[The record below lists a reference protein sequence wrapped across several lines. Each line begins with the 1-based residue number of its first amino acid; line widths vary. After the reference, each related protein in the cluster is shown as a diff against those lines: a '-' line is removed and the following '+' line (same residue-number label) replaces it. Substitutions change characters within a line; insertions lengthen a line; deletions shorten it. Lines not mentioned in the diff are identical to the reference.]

1 MLADP
6 PNFISVYR
14 IATRIIYKYCWKNRL
29 NLLKTTEQHDNYFI
43 LNSLPHD
50 KDNESSMVFKKLKR
64 EASQAKLILSDRE
77 EILEIIKIFFDA
89 GKTKNLA
96 PLAAIQLND
105 MRFSSYSDV
114 PPFDLKDYATT
125 IALQELRF
133 VSISDYEYEI
143 LNPRIDLFENSAVV
157 TFQLRQTGMIV
168 DNYSFRG
175 QHISML
181 SRATFVLIKST
192 KWKIVHV
199 HLSKIS
205 E

>member
-1 MLADP
+1 M
-6 PNFISVYR
+6 
-14 IATRIIYKYCWKNRL
+14 TKN
-29 NLLKTTEQHDNYFI
+29 TEIN
-43 LNSLPHD
+43 P
-50 KDNESSMVFKKLKR
+50 VFKKLKH

-77 EILEIIKIFFDA
+77 EILEIIKIFFDV
-89 GKTKNLA
+89 GKTKNVA

-105 MRFSSYSDV
+105 VRFSSYSDV

-143 LNPRIDLFENSAVV
+143 LHPRIDIFENSAIV

-181 SRATFVLIKST
+181 SRATFVLIKSN

-205 E
+205 D

>member
-1 MLADP
+1 MSHVTNNND
-6 PNFISVYR
+6 F
-14 IATRIIYKYCWKNRL
+14 
-29 NLLKTTEQHDNYFI
+29 
-43 LNSLPHD
+43 
-50 KDNESSMVFKKLKR
+50 SMVFQKLKR
-64 EASQAKLILSDRE
+64 VVPQARLILSDRE

-96 PLAAIQLND
+96 PLGTIQLD
-105 MRFSSYSDV
+105 DIRFSSYSDI

-125 IALQELRF
+125 VALQELRF

-143 LNPRIDLFENSAVV
+143 INPRIDLFENSAVI
-157 TFQLRQTGMIV
+157 TFQLKQTGMIV

-181 SRATFVLIKST
+181 SRATFVMIKST

>member
-1 MLADP
+1 M
-6 PNFISVYR
+6 
-14 IATRIIYKYCWKNRL
+14 TKN
-29 NLLKTTEQHDNYFI
+29 NDFG
-43 LNSLPHD
+43 
-50 KDNESSMVFKKLKR
+50 MVFKKLKR

-105 MRFSSYSDV
+105 TRFSSYSDI

-133 VSISDYEYEI
+133 VSISDYEYEMM
-143 LNPRIDLFENSAVV
+143 NPKIDFFENSAVV
-157 TFQLRQTGMIV
+157 TFQLKQTGMIV

-175 QHISML
+175 QHVSML
-181 SRATFVLIKST
+181 SRATFVLIKSA
-192 KWKIVHV
+192 KWKIVHI

-205 E
+205 D